1 MTNADGGVME
11 IVDYNAETGYAYAI
25 NGQAGTLAA
34 ISLADLEKGET
45 IQQLEGNT
53 VDVKRCLL
61 YTSLSR
67 TQKPGITRSKMF
79 HLMARS
85 ARWGIHCWSSIP
97 ARRAQV
103 WTWSRTTMD
112 IIC

>member
-1 MTNADGGVME
+1 MTPGMTNADGGVME

-53 VDVKRCLL
+53 VDVKRLVQVDGFT
-61 YTSLSR
+61 YGDMTSVAISPDGTTLAAAVPGSR
-67 TQKPGITRSKMF
+67 LCR
-79 HLMARS
+79 
-85 ARWGIHCWSSIP
+85 
-97 ARRAQV
+97 
-103 WTWSRTTMD
+103 
-112 IIC
+112 